1 LRATVAI
8 ASVSPSPASG
18 LLPVPAR
25 QCHLCRQHQAHRAKD
40 MHTNPCARPWVGARL
55 RATVA
60 MASGTPSPGN
70 RARTGPGGGYQNCTK
85 HHPSAGPGLGPGWGA
100 TAAIHGVRRYRLS
113 QSRSG
118 RAGRVAPLW
127 HKHNGLPHQ
136 TIAKLSD
143 AATNTVTATIRTFV
157 EKGLTGIEERKF
169 HCPIS
174 QIDPHRSRLTA
185 HFSVHP
191 PRTLKEAV
199 AEIERPTGLSFSL
212 THVRNIL
219 LGMGLS
225 RKKQELFRESWTTR
239 NGMNK

>member
-1 LRATVAI
+1 M
-8 ASVSPSPASG
+8 ASVHSVARKRAPTGPGAAMSSLPTAPSLSIE
-18 LLPVPAR
+18 R
-25 QCHLCRQHQAHRAKD
+25 RAD
-40 MHTNPCARPWVGARL
+40 QPYARPWVGARL
-55 RATVA
+55 R
-60 MASGTPSPGN
+60 
-70 RARTGPGGGYQNCTK
+70 
-85 HHPSAGPGLGPGWGA
+85 A

>member
-1 LRATVAI
+1 LRATVAM
-8 ASVSPSPASG
+8 ASGSPSPASG

-25 QCHLCRQHQAHRAKD
+25 QCNICRKHQANRAKD
-40 MHTNPCARPWVGARL
+40 IHTNPNPPPDPPDARPGVAARL
-55 RATVA
+55 R
-60 MASGTPSPGN
+60 
-70 RARTGPGGGYQNCTK
+70 
-85 HHPSAGPGLGPGWGA
+85 A